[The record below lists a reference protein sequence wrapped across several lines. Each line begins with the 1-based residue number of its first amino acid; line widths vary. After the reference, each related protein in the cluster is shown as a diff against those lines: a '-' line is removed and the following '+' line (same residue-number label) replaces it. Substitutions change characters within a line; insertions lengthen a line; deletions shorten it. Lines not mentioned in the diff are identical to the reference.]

1 MVNTGGKL
9 PRIYYFRDFR
19 SPDQEE
25 TTEVSIKQL
34 IYFLSAATSPLVGG
48 LQDILGTFPKV
59 DTAVF

>member
-1 MVNTGGKL
+1 MQY
-9 PRIYYFRDFR
+9 I
-19 SPDQEE
+19 
-25 TTEVSIKQL
+25 EVSIKQL